1 MTTRSSIRTDWP
13 GPPRHRHRKATTRR
27 RWTLPVRWGIPGR
40 IGIGVVALLAGVL
53 ALNGVIQASGSPA
66 RTAGNSPGVDIASLL
81 PPPPAAA
88 PTSAAAPT
96 AQVAVVDERTE
107 VAPSSQS
114 RATPRPAAGRPT
126 AQRSAAAAGAGS
138 VTPEGSRSAPARPGT
153 PAPARKQLNEQAD
166 EAGATAGDGF
176 PVSREKSDTHVD
188 GAQEKDT
195 GPEPARDNSQRPGRN
210 GLLDTVGCAVRVNGS
225 PLVGQC

>member
-27 RWTLPVRWGIPGR
+27 RWALPVRWGIPGR

-107 VAPSSQS
+107 VARSSQS

-126 AQRSAAAAGAGS
+126 AQRSAAGRGRRIRHVGRQS
-138 VTPEGSRSAPARPGT
+138 VGPARPGT

-166 EAGATAGDGF
+166 QAGATAGDGY
-176 PVSREKSDTHVD
+176 PGQLARSPTRTST
-188 GAQEKDT
+188 ARRRRT
-195 GPEPARDNSQRPGRN
+195 PARSPRGTTPNGPGA
-210 GLLDTVGCAVRVNGS
+210 TGCWT
-225 PLVGQC
+225 P